1 MMSQFASWAAEGS
14 KNSNSTF
21 NHFLTHYFQIQ
32 IVRGHDEGL
41 FRGNRHYDENKT
53 LFFYLIHSRDD
64 GATAETRLVCC
75 YYYHYYYFTE
85 HKLQIKVKPTAPI
98 LPSRNYLIKHHHT
111 LLVFFYFLFFLLFNL
126 FVPVVSV
133 AYRDLI
139 VRWL

>member
-1 MMSQFASWAAEGS
+1 MSQFASWAAEGS

-64 GATAETRLVCC
+64 GATAETRLV
-75 YYYHYYYFTE
+75 
-85 HKLQIKVKPTAPI
+85 
-98 LPSRNYLIKHHHT
+98 
-111 LLVFFYFLFFLLFNL
+111 
-126 FVPVVSV
+126 VVIIIIIIISLSIS
-133 AYRDLI
+133 YRSK
-139 VRWL
+139 